1 MYPSN
6 LQSER
11 EKSAKDMA
19 ATDDP
24 DSSGESSPSN
34 QVPVGAKRKSTGIP
48 CSFFFPQLYW
58 VLLLKI
64 QHKFIIQHKRKEK
77 KKQTPKRSRCNGTN
91 VPCEAPPLD

>member
-1 MYPSN
+1 MATIQIQIQMVTIQSFRENCMPLEGKLFMYPSN

-34 QVPVGAKRKSTGIP
+34 QVPVGAKRKSTGIL
-48 CSFFFPQLYW
+48 CY
-58 VLLLKI
+58 
-64 QHKFIIQHKRKEK
+64 
-77 KKQTPKRSRCNGTN
+77 
-91 VPCEAPPLD
+91 

>member
-1 MYPSN
+1 MYQSN

-48 CSFFFPQLYW
+48 CSLCY
-58 VLLLKI
+58 
-64 QHKFIIQHKRKEK
+64 
-77 KKQTPKRSRCNGTN
+77 
-91 VPCEAPPLD
+91 

>member
-1 MYPSN
+1 MPLERKLLMYPSN

-24 DSSGESSPSN
+24 DSSGTSSPSN

-48 CSFFFPQLYW
+48 CSLCY
-58 VLLLKI
+58 
-64 QHKFIIQHKRKEK
+64 
-77 KKQTPKRSRCNGTN
+77 
-91 VPCEAPPLD
+91 